1 MKERIFARERTCFDF
16 LRNIPSRRKFIVI
29 GGFAVSAYEF
39 PRLYVDLDIVIPDEE
54 LKYFRKLIKDQG
66 FVFRKEKSDFDDI

>member
-1 MKERIFARERTCFDF
+1 M
-16 LRNIPSRRKFIVI
+16 L

-39 PRLYVDLDIVIPDEE
+39 PRLSMDLDIVIPDEE

-66 FVFRKEKSDFDDI
+66 FVFKTKNRILMISTAVNMKDI